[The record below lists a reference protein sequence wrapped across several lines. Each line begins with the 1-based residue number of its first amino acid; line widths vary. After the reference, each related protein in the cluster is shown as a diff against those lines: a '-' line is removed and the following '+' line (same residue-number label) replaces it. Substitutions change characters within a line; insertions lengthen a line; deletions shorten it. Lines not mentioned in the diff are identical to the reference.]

1 MWGEFVSFSL
11 FRGNVTAAMAATT
24 GLLVIVSLSVVGFL
38 VYSVIAQQAADNAVR
53 QQDTS
58 LRVAATFL
66 QKSVEDVNV
75 RWAADGNVARIEVP
89 RLPEFTS
96 HSMIDEIGRMT
107 GETATVFAW
116 NNDNADFWRKTTN
129 IVKPDGKRAVGTPL
143 GKNGAV
149 YPVLTKG
156 QTFRGEAVILG
167 KPYYTIYEP
176 IFSTQGN
183 VIGILYAGVEK
194 TAIQTGISTVMQKF
208 AISVIPVVVVALF
221 VTVFMTRR
229 QLRPVTELA
238 QVTDRIANDDLA
250 VDIPHMS
257 RADQIATLATAVDSL
272 KQKAGERQELA
283 RNQRESESAERDR
296 QQRVDS
302 FIASFRDSAQELL
315 ESVENTA
322 RGLDET
328 ARSLTG
334 IAGDSS
340 NRASETLGAA
350 EDMSNNV
357 QTVASAAEQLSA
369 SVQEISGTAA
379 QTSEIVAKATEHSR
393 ITNEKVENLAVSAGK
408 IGEVVNLIQAIA
420 EQTNLLALNATIE
433 AARAGETGKG
443 FAVVA
448 AEVKELANQTSRA
461 TEEISTQIAEIQGA
475 TKESVQAIGEITETI
490 EDVSNY
496 TATIASA
503 VEQQGAATGEISQ
516 TVQLAAQGANSVS
529 SNMSDLSQS
538 VDQTSQ
544 SAESVL
550 TASADLTQKTDKLR
564 SEVET
569 FLGEVSAA

>member
-1 MWGEFVSFSL
+1 
-11 FRGNVTAAMAATT
+11 MAVTT
-24 GLLVIVSLSVVGFL
+24 GLLVTVSLAAVGFL
-38 VYSVIAQQAADNAVR
+38 VYTVIAQQAADNAVR

-66 QKSVEDVNV
+66 QNSVDDVSV
-75 RWAADGNVARIEVP
+75 KWATDGNVARIEVP

-96 HSMIDEIGRMT
+96 HEMIDEIGRMT

-116 NNDNADFWRKTTN
+116 NSDNADFWRKTTN

-176 IFSTQGN
+176 IFSTSGN

-194 TAIQTGISTVMQKF
+194 TAIQAGISTVMQKF
-208 AISVIPVVVVALF
+208 AISVVPVVVVALF

-229 QLRPVTELA
+229 QLRPVTQLA
-238 QVTDRIANDDLA
+238 EVTGRIANDDLD
-250 VDIPHMS
+250 VDIPHMD
-257 RADQIATLATAVDSL
+257 RADQIATLASAVDAL

-283 RNQRESESAERDR
+283 RSQRDSESAERDR
-296 QQRVDS
+296 QERVDR
-302 FIASFRDSAQELL
+302 FIATFRDSAQELL

-328 ARSLTG
+328 AQSLTG

-340 NRASETLGAA
+340 SRASETLGAA
-350 EDMSNNV
+350 EDMSSNV

-369 SVQEISGTAA
+369 SVQEISATAA
-379 QTSEIVAKATEHSR
+379 QTSDIVSKATERSR

-475 TKESVQAIGEITETI
+475 TKESVQAIAEITETI
-490 EDVSNY
+490 EDVSTY

-503 VEQQGAATGEISQ
+503 VEEQGAATSEISQ